1 MMDKE
6 EDLKKELKNLEERL
20 KDREDALPAH
30 SVKPNQMLII
40 DELETAIEEK
50 KKELA
55 ELKKGKP
62 ISRNG
67 LGARPQQP
75 EWSVGFWIMRTY
87 LDCFPCFL
95 NQALRAARIA
105 TPASNY

>member
-1 MMDKE
+1 MDKE
-6 EDLKKELKNLEERL
+6 TELIKEIKNLEEKL

-55 ELKKGKP
+55 ELKKRK
-62 ISRNG
+62 S
-67 LGARPQQP
+67 GA
-75 EWSVGFWIMRTY
+75 
-87 LDCFPCFL
+87 
-95 NQALRAARIA
+95 
-105 TPASNY
+105 

>member
-1 MMDKE
+1 MDKE
-6 EDLKKELKNLEERL
+6 EDLKKEIKNLEERL

-55 ELKKGKP
+55 ELKQKK
-62 ISRNG
+62 S
-67 LGARPQQP
+67 
-75 EWSVGFWIMRTY
+75 S
-87 LDCFPCFL
+87 
-95 NQALRAARIA
+95 
-105 TPASNY
+105 S